1 LQDVLI
7 GSPKITGWINGN
19 LYTLSKEVFGI
30 LPIPEDIR
38 KNVGM
43 AEFQPSLDSK
53 QKHHFLAHMQGTRK
67 PALPIH
73 TNAERNMFR
82 KLMRENEAFEPK
94 NGNIPNWKK
103 AAKIWNHLADTDDDL
118 DYKVSDIESLI
129 TLLNE

>member
-1 LQDVLI
+1 MFDIQI
-7 GSPKITGWINGN
+7 YS
-19 LYTLSKEVFGI
+19 YTEPDISTPSKEVFGI
-30 LPIPEDIR
+30 LSIPEDIR
-38 KNVGM
+38 KNVRM
-43 AEFQPSLDSK
+43 AEFQPSLDSR
-53 QKHHFLAHMQGTRK
+53 QKHHFLVRMQGTRK

-103 AAKIWNHLADTDDDL
+103 AAKIWNHLADTDNDL